1 MRILWM
7 VLAISA
13 VAASPAR
20 SQDPIVADPAH
31 YSLVFEN
38 DQVRV
43 LRIRYGPNEQ
53 GVMHEHPAGVV
64 VYLDDLNGEFTLP
77 DGTVMSSSGKRGDVV
92 WTEAG
97 AHQPRNLTDAPFEV
111 IQIEMKPQAPPQ
123 E

>member
-7 VLAISA
+7 ILAMSSL
-13 VAASPAR
+13 AAATALA
-20 SQDPIVADPAH
+20 QDPVVADPAH
-31 YSLVFEN
+31 YSVVFEN

-43 LRIRYGPNEQ
+43 LRIQYGPNEE
-53 GVMHEHPAGVV
+53 GAMHEHPAGVV

-77 DGTVMSSSGKRGDVV
+77 DGTVVSSSGKKGDVV

-111 IQIEMKPQAPPQ
+111 IQVELKPQAPPA